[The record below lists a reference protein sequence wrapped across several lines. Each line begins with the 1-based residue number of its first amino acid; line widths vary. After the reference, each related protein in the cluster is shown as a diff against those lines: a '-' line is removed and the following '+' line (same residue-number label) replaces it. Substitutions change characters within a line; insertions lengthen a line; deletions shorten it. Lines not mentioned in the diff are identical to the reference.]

1 MPELNTLVLKDELL
15 VIMAEEAGEVTQEC
29 MKLVRCP
36 KNGTQRLT
44 DELGDMLCMIYLAV
58 DNDLIS
64 WASLTE
70 RVKVKEHK
78 LKIWSSL
85 YEQVTGEEND

>member
-1 MPELNTLVLKDELL
+1 MNKLNIKDELL

-29 MKLVRCP
+29 MKLVRFP
-36 KNGTQRLT
+36 DNGTQKLT

-64 WASLTE
+64 WGALTD

-78 LKIWSSL
+78 LKIWSKLFDIDSS
-85 YEQVTGEEND
+85 EQP